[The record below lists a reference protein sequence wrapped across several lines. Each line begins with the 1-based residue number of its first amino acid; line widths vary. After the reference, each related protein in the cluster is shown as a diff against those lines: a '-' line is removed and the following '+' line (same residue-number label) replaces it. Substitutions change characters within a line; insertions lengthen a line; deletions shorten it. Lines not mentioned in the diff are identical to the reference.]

1 MVVDAELNDIRTAS
15 ADWDALP
22 IQANGSTW
30 GDEVYFRIPV
40 EAELENGQEVVELGD
55 LGYWPP
61 GQAFC
66 LFFDPTPT
74 SQGVEVRPANEV
86 TVIGKIS
93 GDSGVLKGI
102 SSGSSVLIEAV

>member
-30 GDEVYFRIPV
+30 EDEVYSRIPV

-55 LGYWPP
+55 LGYWPRARLSAYSSTRRRP
-61 GQAFC
+61 VRASRS
-66 LFFDPTPT
+66 D
-74 SQGVEVRPANEV
+74 RPAR
-86 TVIGKIS
+86 S
-93 GDSGVLKGI
+93 R
-102 SSGSSVLIEAV
+102 